1 MSKKEVAATADQMP
15 SYINQGAAR
24 GSEEV
29 GLDDITI
36 PRIDVLQDLSPQIKK
51 SKPEYIEGAEAG
63 TLFNTLTGELYPNG
77 IQILPIY
84 FRKNWLVWKDQ
95 NKGGGLRGIYDNQAE
110 AEQFIS
116 IQEDAGDLE
125 AVETA
130 ENIVYIIDADGGF
143 QEAAFSLSKSKL
155 KINRKFNSLV
165 RLQGGDRFSRV
176 YSVKAVEDQNAAGQD
191 YYNVAVDYAE
201 SSDGAPMWPTEEQ
214 YKSAELLYDNISSG
228 KREVKVD
235 SGASSSSD
243 DNAEDAPEEF

>member
-1 MSKKEVAATADQMP
+1 MSKNEVANTANQMP
-15 SYINQGAAR
+15 DYIKQNATR

-51 SKPEYIEGAEAG
+51 SKSEYIEGAEAG
-63 TLFNTLTGELYPNG
+63 VLFNTLTGELYPDG

-110 AEQFIS
+110 AEQFIAT
-116 IQEDAGDLE
+116 QEDAGDLE

-176 YSVKAVEDQNAAGQD
+176 YSVRAVDASNAAGQD

-201 SSDGAPMWPTEEQ
+201 GGDGAPVWPTEEQ
-214 YKSAELLYDNISSG
+214 YMAAELLYDNISSG

-235 SGASSSSD
+235 SGAAASSD
-243 DNAEDAPEEF
+243 DGGKVADEF